1 MTTLRICG
9 TVLMAVVAILAA
21 GLAHAESLGPVVVVP
36 IIGVFYYDNLPQGE
50 VVPAVFIQVERH
62 QSQEPLRVILK
73 HRPGMVDGNYQ
84 DRLEAALQNGLKM
97 LNYEAKGLTVSI
109 GFSGMFRFSGE
120 SLSGAIVIG
129 TVAALEGRTLAPNL
143 VLTGTVEPD
152 GSLGPIAD
160 LEAKIAGSGS
170 YTVLYPSSQ
179 IANVSH
185 HHRASQPVRTLQ
197 EARLLMLP

>member
-1 MTTLRICG
+1 MIASRICR
-9 TVLMAVVAILAA
+9 TLLMAVVVILAA
-21 GLAHAESLGPVVVVP
+21 SLVHAESLAPVVVVP
-36 IIGVFYYDNLPQGE
+36 IVGVFIYDNVTQGE
-50 VVPAVFIQVERH
+50 VLPAIFIQAERA
-62 QSQEPLRVILK
+62 QTQEPLRVILN
-73 HRPGMVDGNYQ
+73 HRPGMVNGNYQ
-84 DRLEAALQNGLKM
+84 DRLVTALQNGLKM
-97 LNYEAKGLTVSI
+97 LNYDAKGVTVYI
-109 GFSGMFRFSGE
+109 GFSGMFRFTGE

-160 LEAKIAGSGS
+160 LEAKIAGSGP

-179 IANVSH
+179 ITHVSH
-185 HHRASQPVRTLQ
+185 HRPSHPVRTLQ

>member
-1 MTTLRICG
+1 MTSLRICRTLL
-9 TVLMAVVAILAA
+9 TVVVMTLAA
-21 GLAHAESLGPVVVVP
+21 GLGHAESLGPVVVVP
-36 IIGVFYYDNLPQGE
+36 IVGVFYYDNVPQCEVLP
-50 VVPAVFIQVERH
+50 AIFIQVERH

-73 HRPGMVDGNYQ
+73 HRPGMVDSNYQ

-97 LNYEAKGLTVSI
+97 LNYEAKGLTVHI

-129 TVAALEGRTLAPNL
+129 AAAALDGRTLAPNL

-160 LEAKIAGSGS
+160 LEDKIAGSGS

-179 IANVSH
+179 IALVS